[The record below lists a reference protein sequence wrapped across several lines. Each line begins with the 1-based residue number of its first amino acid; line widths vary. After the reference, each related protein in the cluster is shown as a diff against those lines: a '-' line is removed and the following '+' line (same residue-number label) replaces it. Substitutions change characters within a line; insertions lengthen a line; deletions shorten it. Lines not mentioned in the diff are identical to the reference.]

1 MSHSQREEKGQVE
14 KWKRRIF
21 GGKKKKN
28 RQSARKPF
36 GKQNHD
42 NRNATPGTREQKAKK
57 PLDSRAEGW
66 QGIKEAITSYQ
77 GRRAQERKHKTT
89 AEEEVR
95 DTIQEMSQ
103 NQNVPDMSAEVEEL
117 SGKELHEDKRG
128 DERGSQANSEVPE
141 HQRRRWEGVSAQS
154 GRRIFTKDKKL
165 EMG

>member
-1 MSHSQREEKGQVE
+1 
-14 KWKRRIF
+14 
-21 GGKKKKN
+21 
-28 RQSARKPF
+28 
-36 GKQNHD
+36 
-42 NRNATPGTREQKAKK
+42 
-57 PLDSRAEGW
+57 
-66 QGIKEAITSYQ
+66 
-77 GRRAQERKHKTT
+77 
-89 AEEEVR
+89 
-95 DTIQEMSQ
+95 MSQ

>member
-1 MSHSQREEKGQVE
+1 MEEKDI
-14 KWKRRIF
+14 W
-21 GGKKKKN
+21 GKKKKKT

-103 NQNVPDMSAEVEEL
+103 HQNVPDVSAEVEEL
-117 SGKELHEDKRG
+117 SGKELHEDKLG